1 MGKKPPARAKPKAK
15 AEAPP
20 EDPPEEESAE
30 QLEKKRL
37 WQQRREATK
46 WTQAQLTVVRGQL
59 EAAKSKGGNDW
70 LQVAH
75 EFHEIRL
82 IKLAKRLDEKTLDAL
97 PQELREGVEAY
108 LAQCASGPAADK
120 DSFKTFEDAWDHLE
134 AEGGEAYKRPPDSPE
149 AAAVAEKLKAWSD
162 ASASGVAEMADLMKC
177 QGASAGVQEA
187 GLNRVGKL
195 FSEAREQGE
204 ATAAMA
210 GLTSAALMPAIE
222 AAMRGHPADPEV
234 QRAGCAALRGIAMAP
249 GQVGLMCDAGGV
261 QLAVDAVRAHFK
273 QKEVVLSANG
283 AFWEMAKVAGKNSPE
298 IGKMRQADVP
308 GALLKCMDHHAWDQ
322 TLCGKIR
329 VVLPFITE
337 D

>member
-15 AEAPP
+15 AEAEP
-20 EDPPEEESAE
+20 DPPEEESAE

-59 EAAKSKGGNDW
+59 EAAKSKGSGDW

-82 IKLAKRLDEKTLDAL
+82 IKLAKRLEEKTLDAL
-97 PQELREGVEAY
+97 PQELRDGVEAY
-108 LAQCASGPAADK
+108 LAQCIGGPAADK
-120 DSFKTFEDAWDHLE
+120 DGFKTVQDVWDHLE
-134 AEGGEAYKRPPDSPE
+134 AEGGEAYKRPPESPE
-149 AAAVAEKLKAWSD
+149 AAAAAEKLKVWSD
-162 ASASGVAEMADLMKC
+162 ASASGVAEMAALMKS
-177 QGASAGVQEA
+177 QGDSASVQEA
-187 GLNRVGKL
+187 GLTRVGGL
-195 FSEAREQGE
+195 FSEAREQAE
-204 ATAAMA
+204 PTSAMA
-210 GLTSAALMPAIE
+210 GLTVALLMPAVE
-222 AAMRGHPADPEV
+222 AAMRGHPADAEV
-234 QRAGCAALRGIAMAP
+234 QRRGCAALRGIAMAP
-249 GQVGLMCDAGGV
+249 GQLGFMCDAGGV
-261 QLAVDAVRAHFK
+261 QLAVEAVRTHFK
-273 QKEVVLSANG
+273 QKEVVMAANG

-298 IGKMRQADVP
+298 LGKMRTADVP